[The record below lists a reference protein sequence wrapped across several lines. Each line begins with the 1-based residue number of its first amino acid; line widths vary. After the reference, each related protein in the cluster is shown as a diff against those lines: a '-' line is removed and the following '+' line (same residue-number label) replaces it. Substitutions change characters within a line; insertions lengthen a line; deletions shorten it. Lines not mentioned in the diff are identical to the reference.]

1 VKLLLDTHA
10 LLWWWTDDKQLSTA
24 ARAAIADERNT
35 VLVSA
40 ASVWEI
46 STKYRL
52 GKLVMAATA
61 MKQFPSLIEA
71 DGFEHLPITW
81 QHSLRAGAY
90 TAPVCGY
97 VNHRSRAA
105 RPTNTPSSSPTL
117 TAEGVRSSP
126 KALGIN
132 TACPSCHTDTSE
144 WVVPRSMPISK
155 G

>member
-10 LLWWWTDDKQLSTA
+10 LLWWWTDDKQLSVA

-46 STKYRL
+46 STKHRL
-52 GKLVMAATA
+52 GKLAMAATA
-61 MKQFPSLIEA
+61 LQQFPSLIEA

-90 TAPVCGY
+90 
-97 VNHRSRAA
+97 NHDHRDPFDRMLAAQSELEAA
-105 RPTNTPSSSPTL
+105 RLVTCDGAFGGFS
-117 TAEGVRSSP
+117 
-126 KALGIN
+126 
-132 TACPSCHTDTSE
+132 TDVL
-144 WVVPRSMPISK
+144 W
-155 G
+155 